1 MCSFL
6 LLFLLILVG
15 WDLIQN
21 YNPNRNPENEGTPL
35 EASGAPCLVFTP
47 QGGGATSISTKITK
61 QKMEMELWP
70 WQCGS
75 CHRINKKSIEK
86 CYKVYH
92 LPCTLDKWNSSQYPT
107 EAAGVCL
114 CMSVCLYACLYVCTY
129 VCMYMSVYVCVCM
142 YMSVYACICL
152 CMSVYVC
159 VCLCMSV
166 YVCVCNVM

>member
-6 LLFLLILVG
+6 LLFLLIIVG

-47 QGGGATSISTKITK
+47 QGDGATSISTKITK

-86 CYKVYH
+86 CYKVCH

-114 CMSVCLYACLYVCTY
+114 CMSVCLSVCLS
-129 VCMYMSVYVCVCM
+129 VCMYVRMHVYVCV
-142 YMSVYACICL
+142 CL

-166 YVCVCNVM
+166 YVCVCQCMSVYVCVCLCM